1 MILSIPLWFF
11 LNNVLVFWLG
21 LLMLNFQ
28 FAISSL
34 YPKYSIE
41 VYLQGCSQSAFTYSN
56 SIMYT
61 RTKSEICSKLTIM
74 TPEKTSS
81 VFIFVLWTIFTY
93 GSVVSIFAFEQV
105 TTNGCDYF
113 SEVSLWSWSE
123 HYFKIHR
130 KTAESQSFSIK
141 LQPFSLQ
148 FY

>member
-1 MILSIPLWFF
+1 MKNF
-11 LNNVLVFWLG
+11 LNQFQLSVAFHIETNPLFTLKLHKKSDSSAGSFLG
-21 LLMLNFQ
+21 
-28 FAISSL
+28 ISKNNC
-34 YPKYSIE
+34 PFDI
-41 VYLQGCSQSAFTYSN
+41 YLFRVINGN
-56 SIMYT
+56 T
-61 RTKSEICSKLTIM
+61 RTTCQVCSKLTIM

-130 KTAESQSFSIK
+130 KTTESQSFSIK